1 MTTVEL
7 ALADPGARAIWQDAL
22 ELMGHLKGDWTLIGG
37 LMVQLHA
44 ERYESVGARAT
55 NDTDILANSRA
66 RPSATEQISVTL
78 TQLGFQLLPPVGI
91 DHGTAYRFERGE
103 EIVDVLGPDGVGANP
118 PRTVGNLETIQVSG
132 GTQALRR
139 TEAIT
144 VGLEGKETEIRC
156 PSLLGA
162 ILLKSRSVTKKDR
175 EQDREDL
182 IRLLTCVQEPRS
194 LKAELKAGERRWLQ
208 SAEARLDL
216 GDPGLANLFG
226 SEQLRLARAT
236 YRLLIERP

>member
-1 MTTVEL
+1 
-7 ALADPGARAIWQDAL
+7 
-22 ELMGHLKGDWTLIGG
+22 
-37 LMVQLHA
+37 
-44 ERYESVGARAT
+44 
-55 NDTDILANSRA
+55 
-66 RPSATEQISVTL
+66 
-78 TQLGFQLLPPVGI
+78 
-91 DHGTAYRFERGE
+91 
-103 EIVDVLGPDGVGANP
+103 
-118 PRTVGNLETIQVSG
+118 
-132 GTQALRR
+132 
-139 TEAIT
+139 